1 MKKNLAFFVLF
12 FFQLGVS
19 AQQLI
24 PLSHKINQENSFGE
38 NGNFNTVKPAVIDF
52 EEDTTSLSEKSLLY
66 RKVFEES
73 LFEIQEKNHKIQID
87 PIFDLRYGKE
97 DATTIFQNT
106 RGYYIRGYI
115 SEKLWFQTSFLE
127 NQARFPSYLSN
138 YVDSFAVVPGMIRA
152 KEFKTDGYDY
162 AIAMGQISFKP
173 SKYYNVQFGQGKHF
187 IGNGYRSLFLSDNS
201 APYLFLRNNF
211 TWKNWKYS
219 FVTSSLLNTNL
230 NGIMYAPHEWYE
242 GYQKKTAHFKF
253 LSYTLNNSIEF
264 ALFESCIFQI
274 KDSTAFNINTLNPL
288 PIIQSMQY
296 GLNNQN
302 NTAIGLQITAKIP
315 FQSIIYG
322 QFLLD
327 DMERN
332 HLFDSRLRNKT
343 AFQLGI
349 KTQQEISSHR
359 FFGLLE
365 YNHARPYTYAHSS
378 SNQSFTHYNQALA
391 HPLGANFTEFVI
403 IANYRFKKIS
413 LELQYNSIKT
423 GKDEEGINYGHNP
436 FQSDDMI
443 YNGSLDINQLSQNQ
457 GNLTK
462 ISHLQLCFSYLIN
475 PQSKL
480 EAFCLLHLRNY
491 TQESNIEKT
500 SFFNIGIRNNLWNYY
515 TDF

>member
-1 MKKNLAFFVLF
+1 MKNILLF
-12 FFQLGVS
+12 FLLLIIPLSIF

-24 PLSHKINQENSFGE
+24 PLSHKINHKNSFRE
-38 NGNFNTVKPAVIDF
+38 KAIFNRVKPAVIDF

-66 RKVFEES
+66 RKIFEES
-73 LFEIQEKNHKIQID
+73 LFEIPQKNNKIRID

-97 DATTIFQNT
+97 NSTTLFQNT

-127 NQARFPSYLSN
+127 NQARFPSYLRN
-138 YVDSFAVVPGMIRA
+138 YIDSFAVVPGMIRA
-152 KEFKTDGYDY
+152 KEFKSDGYDY
-162 AIAMGQISFKP
+162 AIAMGQVSFKP

-211 TWKNWKYS
+211 AWKNWKYS
-219 FVTSSLLNTNL
+219 FISSSLINTNL
-230 NGIMYAPHEWYE
+230 NGILYAPHEWHQ
-242 GYQKKTAHFKF
+242 GFQKKTAHFKF
-253 LSYTLNNSIEF
+253 LSYTLNNTIEI

-274 KDSTAFNINTLNPL
+274 KDSTGFNINTLNPL
-288 PIIQSMQY
+288 PIIQSIQY
-296 GLNNQN
+296 GLNDEN
-302 NTAIGLQITAKIP
+302 NTALGLQITAKIP
-315 FQSIIYG
+315 FKSIVYG

-327 DMERN
+327 DMETH
-332 HLFDSRLRNKT
+332 HLFASRLRNKT
-343 AFQLGI
+343 AFQLGL
-349 KTQQEISSHR
+349 KTQQEISSHK
-359 FFGLLE
+359 FFALIE

-378 SNQSFTHYNQALA
+378 PQQSFTHYNQALA
-391 HPLGANFTEFVI
+391 HPLGANFTEFVA

-413 LELQYNSIKT
+413 LELQYNIINS

-443 YNGSLDINQLSQNQ
+443 YNGSLDINQLTQNQ

-480 EAFCLLHLRNY
+480 EAFCLLHLRNF
-491 TQESNIEKT
+491 TQDNIIDKS